1 VLSCCYAFSGTEKY
15 PGGRQH
21 RISWGSIGGTLE
33 CHFFIFQ
40 FSWHPSIKSSTD
52 RANDFVWANDS
63 TFAFS
68 LCIWSIGRRTLDLQ
82 RHVSASLFISEV
94 GLALH
99 LAFVFRGLDG
109 VIILRRH
116 DTAGCGQKMGSFL
129 HLLSSMAHVLQQKG
143 YLPLHFR

>member
-1 VLSCCYAFSGTEKY
+1 MHSAGRKNTLVGVNIVFPGEASVAHSNVISLSFNF
-15 PGGRQH
+15 P
-21 RISWGSIGGTLE
+21 
-33 CHFFIFQ
+33 
-40 FSWHPSIKSSTD
+40 WHPSIKSSTD
-52 RANDFVWANDS
+52 RANDSVWANDS

-116 DTAGCGQKMGSFL
+116 DTAGCGQKMGTFL

-143 YLPLHFR
+143 YLPLHSRC